1 MSRRA
6 SGLKAWITQRATALY
21 LATFGVYV
29 TLHFIFNA
37 PADHAAMQDWVATPW
52 VALGL
57 ILLIPI
63 VLVHAWIGIRD
74 VYMDYV
80 KIIGLRVT
88 ALTLT
93 GFIFIASGVAA
104 ELAIIVAQIA

>member
-1 MSRRA
+1 
-6 SGLKAWITQRATALY
+6 
-21 LATFGVYV
+21 
-29 TLHFIFNA
+29 
-37 PADHAAMQDWVATPW
+37 
-52 VALGL
+52 
-57 ILLIPI
+57 
-63 VLVHAWIGIRD
+63 
-74 VYMDYV
+74 V